1 MHLQNLNFSNFKN
14 WKHFDTDLRKINLF
28 FGQNSSGKSSIIQL
42 LLLLKQTVENSD
54 DKVTLFY
61 GDDKSYVNLGNF
73 DEILNRDAVDKIFSF
88 GFSFKEF
95 VFYPLR
101 RFYFA
106 LQKNENGIVEVNEM
120 NSESVDEG
128 IKLNVKKSATGYELN
143 ILGKNNPIPKFQ
155 IAALKYFY
163 ELPYRPT
170 KIKNIDD
177 QLFSHQY
184 ALERLFEK
192 MVYIGPLR
200 EYPRREYKWTGS
212 RHSHFGKRG
221 ENTIDA
227 MITSFKQDEKYHS
240 KYFDLEASLAEIV
253 CKWLIDFDMADD
265 FQIQPISEEKQ
276 LYQVNI
282 KTKGAKN
289 WVDICDVGFGVSQLL
304 PIIALGY
311 YVPEDSIIILE
322 QPEIHLHPKVQSGL
336 GDFMI
341 DVALSRNTQFIVES
355 HSEHFLTRIQR
366 RIAENYIDEKDVK
379 INFCKLE
386 EGESKLEDLK
396 MNEYG
401 EIANWPKN
409 FFGDE
414 MEEIYQMQIAIL
426 KRKEVSSIK

>member
-1 MHLQNLNFSNFKN
+1 MHLKNLNFSNFKN
-14 WKHFDTDLRKINLF
+14 WKHFDAELGKINLF

-54 DKVTLFY
+54 DKVTLFF
-61 GDDKSYVNLGNF
+61 GDEKSYVNLGNF
-73 DEILNRDAVDKIFSF
+73 NEILNREAVDKIISF
-88 GFSFKEF
+88 GFSFEEF
-95 VFYPLR
+95 VFNPLR
-101 RFYFA
+101 SFYFA
-106 LQKNENGIVEVNEM
+106 LQKNENGIVEVNKM
-120 NSESVDEG
+120 NSECISEG
-128 IKLNVKKSATGYELN
+128 IKVNVEKSAVGYELE
-143 ILGKNNPIPKFQ
+143 IFITNNPYQKIQK
-155 IAALKYFY
+155 AELKYFY

-177 QLFSHQY
+177 KLFSQQY
-184 ALERLFEK
+184 ALKKLFEN

-227 MITSFKQDEKYHS
+227 MITSFKQDQKYYS
-240 KYFDLEASLAEIV
+240 KYFNVKTSLAEIV
-253 CKWLIDFDMADD
+253 CKWLIEFDMADD

-276 LYQVNI
+276 LYQVSI

-289 WVDICDVGFGVSQLL
+289 WVDICDVGFGISQLL

-311 YVPEDSIIILE
+311 YVPMGTMIIVE
-322 QPEIHLHPKVQSGL
+322 QPEIHLHPKVQSGI
-336 GDFMI
+336 GDLII
-341 DVALSRNTQFIVES
+341 DVASSRDVQFIIES

-366 RIAENYIDEKDVK
+366 RIAENYIDGKAVK
-379 INFCKLE
+379 INFCKLDD
-386 EGESKLEDLK
+386 GESKLEDLA

-401 EIANWPKN
+401 EIENWPEN

-414 MEEIYQMQIAIL
+414 MEEIYQMQRAIL
-426 KRKEVSSIK
+426 VRKKVSST